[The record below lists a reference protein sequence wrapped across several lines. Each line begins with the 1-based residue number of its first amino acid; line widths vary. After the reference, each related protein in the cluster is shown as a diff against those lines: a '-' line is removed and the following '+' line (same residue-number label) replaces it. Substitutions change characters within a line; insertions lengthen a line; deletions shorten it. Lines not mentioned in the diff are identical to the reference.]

1 MFPRSHIPSKMKT
14 NLNLKSGI
22 AAFSTDLATYR
33 SNNPSSSS
41 HLSLK
46 QKLKSTPTVPSS
58 IPTPVI
64 CTTSS
69 AKNNR
74 DIMIQNKTFQI
85 KSMRKMCPSQALPF
99 KKDLTLNQSESLVRA
114 SRRFLLEKAK
124 RQDVFFK
131 LLPPPKVAILGNP
144 FSDGLHL
151 SQESE
156 SRWTGKSTSGRIHN
170 NSSVECS
177 PSAYRKTTTVIRTPI
192 INPTIPSSTLTSKD
206 LSNR

>member
-41 HLSLK
+41 YLSLK
-46 QKLKSTPTVPSS
+46 QKLKSTPTVLSS

-85 KSMRKMCPSQALPF
+85 KSIRKMCPSQALPF
-99 KKDLTLNQSESLVRA
+99 NKDLTLNQSESLVRA
-114 SRRFLLEKAK
+114 SRRLLLKKAK
-124 RQDVFFK
+124 HQDVFFK
-131 LLPPPKVAILGNP
+131 LLPPPKVAILANP

-177 PSAYRKTTTVIRTPI
+177 PSAYQKTTTVIRTPI
-192 INPTIPSSTLTSKD
+192 INP
-206 LSNR
+206 R